1 MPQLIPDGLDVT
13 APAPIPVLATA
24 RLNRCSMKIAVTDRA
39 LLIATVQVAPETE
52 SQPVHP
58 VKIESTPAAA
68 VNVTC
73 ESLTNDA
80 VHVWPHAMPAGLEVT
95 VPRPSP

>member
-1 MPQLIPDGLDVT
+1 MPDGLDVT
-13 APAPIPVLATA
+13 VPLPRRVLALLT
-24 RLNRCSMKIAVTDRA
+24 LSVKRCSMKMAVTERA
-39 LLIATVQVAPETE
+39 LLIVTVQVAPETE

-58 VKIESTPAAA
+58 VKIESMPAAA
-68 VNVTC
+68 VSVTG

-80 VHVWPHAMPAGLEVT
+80 VHVGPHEMPAGLEVM